1 MQLGP
6 ATYDETSDSVT
17 VNVPPT
23 RSDILHSVDVIEDV
37 AIAFGYNNIQLE
49 VPPTLTV
56 GKPLP
61 INQFTD
67 LLRNEVGRA
76 GYVEMLTH
84 GLCST
89 AENFTDLRRP
99 IGPAA

>member
-37 AIAFGYNNIQLE
+37 VLSVTTIFSWRC
-49 VPPTLTV
+49 PP
-56 GKPLP
+56 P
-61 INQFTD
+61 
-67 LLRNEVGRA
+67 
-76 GYVEMLTH
+76 
-84 GLCST
+84 
-89 AENFTDLRRP
+89 
-99 IGPAA
+99 